1 MNFKALSRKF
11 DRKWRLDFRQT
22 TESVIMEKGSKKRE
36 KKARS
41 RTFRR
46 KRKLLGG
53 GRKIY
58 RRQSSE

>member
-1 MNFKALSRKF
+1 MSFKALSRKF

-46 KRKLLGG
+46 KG
-53 GRKIY
+53 
-58 RRQSSE
+58 SC